1 MTQTRVIFAASY
13 KSRPACYHRCPHTRP
28 APPAEPRAGSPAPF
42 GPGQSLTI
50 SASRYRSNAPHT
62 DSEESIAPR
71 PIQCWRK
78 RCPAT
83 CLHPTGAVPRPC
95 HSSSRP
101 FFLRYKHLKEA
112 SRNSPLVIGLF
123 QDVFFLMRRAR
134 KKAIQSM
141 IWLVFLVIDSC

>member
-13 KSRPACYHRCPHTRP
+13 KSCPACYYRSPNTWP
-28 APPAEPRAGSPAPF
+28 VPPAEPCAGLPAPF
-42 GPGQSLTI
+42 GPSRSLTM
-50 SASRYRSNAPHT
+50 SASRYCSNAPHT

-83 CLHPTGAVPRPC
+83 CLHPTGAVPMPC

-101 FFLRYKHLKEA
+101 FFSGINIKEA
-112 SRNSPLVIGLF
+112 FRNSIHVDGLF